1 MQEVGVVI
9 CRLQPQDQ
17 EIAVF
22 TSEINTMQP
31 KKATTHS
38 GIWEWTSLSISDLP
52 TWLHFATECE
62 RSFIVGDGEQ
72 QRRA

>member
-38 GIWEWTSLSISDLP
+38 GIWE
-52 TWLHFATECE
+52 
-62 RSFIVGDGEQ
+62 
-72 QRRA
+72 